1 MEEEDPAAES
11 AGASR
16 SHNVEEQEHRMI
28 RSFRLLTSG
37 IAVAVF
43 AAATLTSRAAN
54 AAQAVYVADVEQ
66 LYASVDNPANA
77 GASVAL
83 APGMYLLSST
93 DPAGIARANR
103 GRLELQKDM
112 SLYGVAG
119 DRAAVVIDAGA
130 LPRTSFSM
138 PFGRTG
144 VIRTG
149 RGSNAVEWLT
159 IAGTD
164 DAAAAVETD
173 LVENCDDVH
182 VVPCPTRVR
191 VAHVA
196 AGDSSR
202 GVDVRNI
209 GAVMAGRRVDAEIV
223 DSEFF
228 RGIEGIRAINLAG
241 ADHGDISV
249 VMSGNRS
256 YQNFLGCIA
265 ENNRSSFASIYV
277 RSSGDRFEDN
287 MLGCQIGGGLV
298 VPVLGSANSNSVVF
312 EAFGSQF
319 IDNRRVEFFNA
330 TGPDLTQWGGLLV
343 EGGTALGRAGSTN
356 GNTATV
362 RLWGCKV
369 AGNLNMDF
377 QAFGAHSGPTVSDI
391 AGTDNHV
398 IIELH
403 GVSKLI
409 DVVAVDSS
417 PSDPS
422 GSNTATVIR

>member
-1 MEEEDPAAES
+1 
-11 AGASR
+11 
-16 SHNVEEQEHRMI
+16 
-28 RSFRLLTSG
+28 
-37 IAVAVF
+37 
-43 AAATLTSRAAN
+43 
-54 AAQAVYVADVEQ
+54 
-66 LYASVDNPANA
+66 VD
-77 GASVAL
+77 
-83 APGMYLLSST
+83 
-93 DPAGIARANR
+93 I
-103 GRLELQKDM
+103 
-112 SLYGVAG
+112 
-119 DRAAVVIDAGA
+119 
-130 LPRTSFSM
+130 
-138 PFGRTG
+138 
-144 VIRTG
+144 
-149 RGSNAVEWLT
+149 
-159 IAGTD
+159 
-164 DAAAAVETD
+164 
-173 LVENCDDVH
+173 
-182 VVPCPTRVR
+182 
-191 VAHVA
+191 
-196 AGDSSR
+196 
-202 GVDVRNI
+202 RNI

-228 RGIEGIRAINLAG
+228 RGVEGIRAINLAG
-241 ADHGDISV
+241 ADHGDIRV

-256 YQNFLGCIA
+256 YENFLGCIA

-312 EAFGSQF
+312 EASGSQF

-330 TGPDLTQWGGLLV
+330 TGPDFRQWGGLLV

-369 AGNLNMDF
+369 AGNLNPFEPSTAVDF
-377 QAFGAHSGPTVSDI
+377 QAFGAHSGPTVSGI
-391 AGTDNHV
+391 AGSDNHV